1 MHKIVAGVLILL
13 SVLKT
18 GYGQVKEERCRIVFY
33 NVENLFDVKDDPN
46 TSDDDFTPHG
56 KRHWGKER
64 YHSKIR
70 HISEVLSATGEGE
83 LPVFIGLAEVEN
95 REVLEDLIG
104 KTVLADG
111 GYGIVHAD
119 SPDPRGIDVAFL
131 YRKPYCQLLKAC
143 FFPVFLEGVGHTRD
157 VLYCKGVIGKIDTL
171 HFFVAHFPSMRGGES
186 QSEWK
191 RVRAA
196 KVIRQRVDSIQAEN
210 PRAAIVIMGDLNGK
224 ANTIAQKAMK
234 TKNSD
239 ARKIKDKGLYNT
251 GYYLLRE
258 NHGSYRYKGVWQTI
272 DHLILSGVLLNG
284 KFPLQASRHL
294 TVGTFGFLFEEDKKY
309 YGVKPKPTYRGPYY
323 VGGYS
328 DHLPIYIDLKK

>member
-1 MHKIVAGVLILL
+1 MYKIVVGILVLL
-13 SVLKT
+13 SALKMS
-18 GYGQVKEERCRIVFY
+18 YGQVKEERYRIVFY
-33 NVENLFDVKDDPN
+33 NVENLFDIKDDPK
-46 TSDDDFTPHG
+46 TSDDDFTPQG
-56 KRHWGKER
+56 KQHWGKER
-64 YHSKIR
+64 YSSKIL
-70 HISEVLSATGEGE
+70 HISEALVAAGEGE

-104 KTVLADG
+104 KTALADG
-111 GYGIVHAD
+111 EYGIVHVD

-143 FFPVFLEGVGHTRD
+143 FFSVSLEGEGHTRD
-157 VLYCKGVIGKIDTL
+157 ILYCKGVVDQRDTL

-196 KVIRQRVDSIQAEN
+196 KVIRQRVDSIQRGN
-210 PRAAIVIMGDLNGK
+210 PGAAIIIMGDLNGK
-224 ANTIAQKAMK
+224 ANTFAQKAMK
-234 TKNSD
+234 TKDSD
-239 ARKIKDKGLYNT
+239 SRRIKDKGLYNT
-251 GYYLLRE
+251 GYYLLKE
-258 NHGSYRYKGVWQTI
+258 NYGSYRYKGMWQTI

-284 KFPLQASRHL
+284 RFPLQSPRHL
-294 TVGTFGFLFEEDKKY
+294 TVGTFRFLFEEDKKY

-328 DHLPIYIDLKK
+328 DHLPIFIDLKK